1 MIQKPLRIIAWLVLL
16 MLAFFTLSPIELRPH
31 AALPAYDE
39 RLAGYLVAG
48 LLFAAAYPKR
58 IWLATAIVLVS
69 VFAPG
74 MDADPAA
81 GSSWESRRCSRES
94 GRRMYWSG
102 PCLDHSQSA
111 ARYATPKNSVS

>member
-69 VFAPG
+69 VFGLEWMQTLRPDRHG
-74 MDADPAA
+74 KVDDALVKAA
-81 GSSWESRRCSRES
+81 GACIGLGLVWITHRVQRDMRRPRT
-94 GRRMYWSG
+94 R
-102 PCLDHSQSA
+102 
-111 ARYATPKNSVS
+111 